1 LVRREGWLDLHVVAE
16 HRRAFI
22 VHRLEEAFAQ
32 RQYPL
37 CLRPGS

>member
-1 LVRREGWLDLHVVAE
+1 VRSRGWLDLHVVAE

-22 VHRLEEAFAQ
+22 AHRLEEAFAQ

-37 CLRPGS
+37 RLRSGS